1 MKTYQI
7 DITNLRDEETGL
19 YSNSTHFVTTD
30 ADKLAFQKA
39 LDFVALG
46 GEKSIDKVL
55 VAVRVLGFKAREV
68 KVTAEEVFD
77 L

>member
-1 MKTYQI
+1 MKTYEI
-7 DITNLRDEETGL
+7 NITNPLDIGDITAH
-19 YSNSTHFVTTD
+19 YVSTD
-30 ADKLAFQKA
+30 ADKMTFQKA

-46 GEKSIDKVL
+46 GDKTIDKVL
-55 VAVRVLGFKAREV
+55 VAVRVLGFKAREL

>member
-1 MKTYQI
+1 MKTYEINISQLDGENMSHI
-7 DITNLRDEETGL
+7 
-19 YSNSTHFVTTD
+19 THFVSTD
-30 ADKLAFQKA
+30 ADKLSFQKA

-46 GEKSIDKVL
+46 GERNIDKVL

-68 KVTAEEVFD
+68 KVQAEESFD

>member
-1 MKTYQI
+1 MKTYEI
-7 DITNLRDEETGL
+7 HINNELPTGERET
-19 YSNSTHFVTTD
+19 YTHYVSTD

-46 GEKSIDKVL
+46 GEKTVEKVL

-68 KVTAEEVFD
+68 KVQAEEVFD